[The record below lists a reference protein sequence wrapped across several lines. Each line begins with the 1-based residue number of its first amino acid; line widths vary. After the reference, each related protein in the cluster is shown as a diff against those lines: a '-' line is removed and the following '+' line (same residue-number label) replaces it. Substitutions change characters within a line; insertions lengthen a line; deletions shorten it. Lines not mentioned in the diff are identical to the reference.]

1 MINSFYIIKYLEL
14 EAEYTKQTEKMII
27 LQKDSW
33 QTETR
38 LKEELNKKE
47 RDLHE
52 KQVAINSLKEE
63 LKYKEELLRQQQ
75 QYLGRQNNTVKTP
88 HSPHS
93 KEILLK

>member
-1 MINSFYIIKYLEL
+1 
-14 EAEYTKQTEKMII
+14 
-27 LQKDSW
+27 
-33 QTETR
+33 
-38 LKEELNKKE
+38 LNRKE
-47 RDLHE
+47 RELHE

-93 KEILLK
+93 KEILLKENINMNNGADTNPSEEIQ